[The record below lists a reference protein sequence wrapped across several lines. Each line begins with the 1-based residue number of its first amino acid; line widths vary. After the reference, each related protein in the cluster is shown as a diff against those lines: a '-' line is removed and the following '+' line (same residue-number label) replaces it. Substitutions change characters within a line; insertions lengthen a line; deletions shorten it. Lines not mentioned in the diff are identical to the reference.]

1 MNVHTEFIRKL
12 VRENFQLFPCDDN
25 NKPALDLKN
34 FQKELKEFNEDLAL
48 RIHSPSFQINHNLAV
63 LTGESSQLV
72 VVDVDIEFRG
82 TSVWKYLLKK
92 YNETKDLDSL
102 KVITPSG
109 GYHYYF
115 SFDKEKFHDFESIYR
130 PTIQG
135 FGKVGIDLIVENGYV
150 MSPFS
155 QKKDGRMYLPEIY
168 FANLEFRKQINP
180 MPEWLFLLFRNSREA
195 MLNRILRK

>member
-1 MNVHTEFIRKL
+1 MNVNAEFIRKL

-34 FQKELKEFNEDLAL
+34 FQKELKEFNRILAL
-48 RIHSPSFQINHNLAV
+48 GIHSPSFQINQNLAV

-82 TSVWKYLLKK
+82 TSVWQYLLKK

-102 KVITPSG
+102 KIITPSG

-115 SFDKEKFHDFESIYR
+115 SFEKEKFHNFESIYR
-130 PTIQG
+130 PTILG

-155 QKKDGRMYLPEIY
+155 QKKDGIMYLPEIY
-168 FANLEFRKQINP
+168 FANLEIRKQINP
-180 MPEWLFLLFRNSREA
+180 MPEWLFLLFRNSREG
-195 MLNRILRK
+195 MLNQILRN

>member
-12 VRENFQLFPCDDN
+12 VQENFKLFPCDDN
-25 NKPALDLKN
+25 NKPVLDIKN

-48 RIHSPSFQINHNLAV
+48 RIHSPSFQINQNLAV
-63 LTGESSQLV
+63 LTGESSQLI

-82 TSVWKYLLKK
+82 TSVWKSLLKK

-135 FGKVGIDLIVENGYV
+135 FVKIGIYIIAENGYV
-150 MSPFS
+150 MSPFI
-155 QKKDGRMYLPEIY
+155 QKKDGKMYLPKSY
-168 FANLEFRKQINP
+168 FANLEIRKQINP
-180 MPEWLFLLFRNSREA
+180 MPEWLILLFRNSREA